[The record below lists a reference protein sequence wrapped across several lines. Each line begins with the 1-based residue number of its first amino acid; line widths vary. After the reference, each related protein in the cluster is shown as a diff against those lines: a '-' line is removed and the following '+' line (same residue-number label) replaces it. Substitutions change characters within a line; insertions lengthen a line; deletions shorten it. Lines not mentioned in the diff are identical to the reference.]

1 MQRKIFVFFIF
12 LLALSACQTVML
24 VPTPTPGLPSAT
36 PTLDPTATATATPI
50 PVIPTSFPVT
60 PTETPTEIPLKPTL
74 DFEIRTHPDGGLFV
88 GDQVSF
94 EVIPLSDMDLEDA
107 NLRIYPSAGADEPL
121 EAHFAPFGI
130 AGRNQATLYWSWDTT
145 GLEAGAQS
153 LTLAIQP
160 LGYTWTHT
168 VTLASAVEMPAPEPA
183 ASWATNES
191 DCCVFYYV
199 TETAAAREITA
210 TLALADQQAV
220 HAVEILGIDFSE
232 PLVVTLMPRVLGQGG
247 FASSEMYIS
256 FLDRNYAGN
265 NLDLVLHHEMVH
277 VLDQRLGGDLR
288 PSILTEGLAVYLT
301 GGHYKPEAMIP
312 RAAAL
317 LDPSERDDGL
327 GLGWYIPLRTL
338 SDDFYQSQHE
348 IGYIQAG
355 ALVEYLVDTWG
366 WEAYTNFY
374 RDIHPIEE
382 GTQSQTLDIAMQQH
396 FSMTL
401 DELETDFVAMLKR
414 QEITPEI
421 VVDVR
426 LTVSF
431 FEVMRRYQQ
440 ALDPSAYFLTAW
452 LPDGPV
458 MREYEIVADL
468 LRRPSGVENL
478 ALETMLVAAD
488 DAMEQGEV
496 EAAAQNLEAITVVLE
511 AIETG
516 VEAPFAV
523 HPLAQT
529 YFEIAQLA
537 WEAGYQVE
545 QINVQGE
552 SAQVI
557 ASQGWP
563 ELTEFKFNLESGRWF
578 LVSSQ

>member
-1 MQRKIFVFFIF
+1 MQRKVIVFSIF

-24 VPTPTPGLPSAT
+24 APTPTFGLPNAT
-36 PTLDPTATATATPI
+36 PTLEPTATATATNI
-50 PVIPTSFPVT
+50 PVT
-60 PTETPTEIPLKPTL
+60 PTALPITPTKIPTEIPPKPAL

-94 EVIPLSDMDLEDA
+94 EVIPLSDMDLENAD
-107 NLRIYPSAGADEPL
+107 LRIYPSAGADELL

-130 AGRNQATLYWSWDTT
+130 AGRNQATLYWGWDTT

-160 LGYTWTHT
+160 LGYTWTYT
-168 VTLASAVEMPAPEPA
+168 VTLASAGEMSAPEPV
-183 ASWATNES
+183 ASWATHES

-199 TETAAAREITA
+199 TETAAAREITT
-210 TLALADQQAV
+210 TLMLADQQAA
-220 HAVEILGIDFSE
+220 HAVEILGVDFSE
-232 PLVVTLMPRVLGQGG
+232 PLVITLMPRVLGQGG
-247 FASSEMYIS
+247 FASSEMYLS

-265 NLDLVLHHEMVH
+265 NLDMVLYHEMVH

-348 IGYIQAG
+348 IGYILAG

-366 WEAYTNFY
+366 WETYTNFY
-374 RDIHPIEE
+374 RDIHPVE
-382 GTQSQTLDIAMQQH
+382 GSLQSQALDIAMQQH
-396 FSMTL
+396 FGMTL
-401 DELETDFVAMLKR
+401 DELESDFVRMLKG
-414 QEITPEI
+414 QAISPEI
-421 VVDVR
+421 IADVR

-468 LRRPSGVENL
+468 LRRPSGIENL

-488 DAMEQGEV
+488 DAMEQGEI
-496 EAAAQNLEAITVVLE
+496 EAATQNLEAVTAVLD
-511 AIETG
+511 AIDTR

-523 HPLAQT
+523 HPLAQA
-529 YFEIAQLA
+529 YFEITQLA

-545 QINVQGE
+545 QINVRGE